1 MTSSSSTERGSS
13 YGGEEDEEENVE
25 DDEEEKDDAQ
35 EDEADLVDEPLRGGV
50 HDLKVLGHENI
61 VVPLDHLRRK
71 LRQENLGGKQKRKKK
86 DLLGE
91 AESAGL
97 DETSRIEART
107 LLFLI
112 LTPKTSIEGAPGKM
126 PGWG

>member
-71 LRQENLGGKQKRKKK
+71 LRQENLGGKEKKK
-86 DLLGE
+86 RQICWAKRNLQG
-91 AESAGL
+91 
-97 DETSRIEART
+97 
-107 LLFLI
+107 
-112 LTPKTSIEGAPGKM
+112 
-126 PGWG
+126 